1 MRMSALRISQLS
13 SATGVPAT
21 TLRFYE
27 SEGLLPADRSANG
40 YRVYDDRARQRLAFI
55 TAAKSLNLSLPEIKL
70 LLRVWEKD
78 SCAAVKAELGPAI
91 ESHIAHANES
101 IAQLTALRDSLTD
114 ALARLGDTPD
124 ASTPC
129 NPECTWLISA
139 NTAVGT
145 A

>member
-1 MRMSALRISQLS
+1 MSDLRISQLS
-13 SATGVPAT
+13 SVTGVPAT

-27 SEGLLPADRSANG
+27 SEGLLPAERTPNG
-40 YRVYDDRARQRLAFI
+40 YRVYDDRAQQRLSFI

-78 SCAAVKAELGPAI
+78 SCAAVKAELEPASG
-91 ESHIAHANES
+91 SHIAHANES

-114 ALARLGDTPD
+114 ALTRLGDTPD

-129 NPECTWLISA
+129 NPDCTWLISTNPA
-139 NTAVGT
+139 AGT

>member
-1 MRMSALRISQLS
+1 MSALRISQLS

-27 SEGLLPADRSANG
+27 REGLLPADRSPNG
-40 YRVYDDRARQRLAFI
+40 YRVYDDRAQQRLAFI

-78 SCAAVKAELGPAI
+78 SCAAVKAELTPAI
-91 ESHIAHANES
+91 ESHISRANES
-101 IAQLTALRDSLTD
+101 IAQMTALRDSLTD
-114 ALARLGDTPD
+114 ARARLDDTPD

-129 NPECTWLISA
+129 NPDCTWLISTTA
-139 NTAVGT
+139 AVGT